1 MTVRR
6 SLLLATALLGGVARV
21 AQPQTSDVS
30 KMFISLFFGVVSGR
44 DFWSIDGQRVARLD
58 AFLDE
63 FAVDTMRIGRR
74 TRPGFAIGVSGTLF
88 KTPHLGISGEFSY
101 QWLQTEDDCQIT
113 FLEPPSATAPSATAD
128 FNTSFCTSINQRS
141 DIAANANVAVGLLY
155 RIAPGGRTS
164 PYFRVMAGISDRA
177 GTSADISGTFNRL
190 DRPIVIAPGSASIR
204 PAFGG
209 AIGLTVPGSSGY
221 NFTLEFRDQLY
232 LRDIVQGPADA
243 LANAP
248 ISKEWTHNFA
258 LLAGIDIV
266 LEKRRGRRY

>member
-1 MTVRR
+1 MMVRR

-44 DFWSIDGQRVARLD
+44 DFWSIDGQRVGLLD
-58 AFLDE
+58 ASLRELD
-63 FAVDTMRIGRR
+63 VDTMRIGRR

-113 FLEPPSATAPSATAD
+113 FRSPTSATTD